1 MPTAP
6 GSLRSHWSL
15 DPGIV
20 FLNHGSFGACP
31 SAVLA
36 VQQAYR
42 DQLEREPA
50 RFFTREA
57 PPLLAAAREALGA
70 FLGAPSDGLG
80 LVANVS
86 TAINAVLRSMA
97 LPAGSEILITDH
109 AYNATRNVVE
119 YVAQERGCRVV
130 LAKVPFPLES
140 EAIVL
145 ERILGAVTSRTRLAV
160 IDHVTSQTA
169 LVFPVEALIR
179 ELDARSVD
187 VLVDGAHAPGM
198 LDLDVGALAPAYYTG
213 NCHKW
218 MCAPK
223 SVGFVWAR
231 EDKRTDVRPTVISH
245 GANAPVPREERF
257 RMEFDWLG
265 TTDPS
270 AALSLPSAIDTL
282 AGLVPGGW
290 PEVRRR
296 NRVLARAGRSRLLE
310 VFGGE
315 PPAPEGMLGSMASVP
330 VPAGAPFPAR
340 QTLSALDRDPLHEA
354 LFLDHAIEVP
364 ILSCPAHPGRMLR
377 ISAQLYNEPA
387 DYEALAFA
395 LERILSPGRSIG

>member
-6 GSLRSHWSL
+6 ASLRSHWSL
-15 DPGIV
+15 DPEIV

-31 SAVLA
+31 NAVRA
-36 VQQAYR
+36 VQQAFR

-70 FLGAPSDGLG
+70 FVGAPSDGIG

-86 TAINAVLRSMA
+86 TAINAVLRSA
-97 LPAGSEILITDH
+97 KLPAGSEILITDH
-109 AYNATRNVVE
+109 AYNATRNAVE
-119 YVAQERGCRVV
+119 YVARERGCDVV
-130 LAKVPFPLES
+130 LAEIPFPIEN

-145 ERILGAVTSRTRLAV
+145 ERILAAVTPRTRLAV

-179 ELDARSVD
+179 ELDSRSVD

-223 SVGFVWAR
+223 SLGFVWAR
-231 EDKRTDVRPTVISH
+231 EDKRAGVRPTVISH
-245 GANAPVPREERF
+245 GANAPVPREQRF
-257 RMEFDWLG
+257 RLEFDWLG

-270 AALSLPSAIDTL
+270 AALSLPAAIETL

-296 NRVLARAGRSRLLE
+296 NRVLVRAGRRRLLE
-310 VFGGE
+310 VLGGE
-315 PPAPEGMLGSMASVP
+315 PPAPEAMLGSMATVP
-330 VPAGAPFPAR
+330 IPADAPFPAR
-340 QTLSALDRDPLHEA
+340 QSRSALDRDPLHEA
-354 LFLDHAIEVP
+354 LFRDHAIEVP
-364 ILSCPAHPGRMLR
+364 VLSCPAHPGRMLR

-387 DYEALAFA
+387 DYEALAVA
-395 LERILSPGRSIG
+395 LERILDPGGSVR